1 MAENKLK
8 YFPNKNIGLKT
19 FQINDLSDYIPL
31 SKYVPISNNIKSVPK
46 KTEHAKI
53 SDVSTFSIY
62 DTEYLSRTAI
72 EKKDFLSSAKEKIT
86 KIFHYFNS
94 KNKQTKKKTTNSLDY
109 LN

>member
-1 MAENKLK
+1 MAENKMK

-19 FQINDLSDYIPL
+19 FQINDLSAYIPL
-31 SKYVPISNNIKSVPK
+31 SQYVPISKNIKSVPK
-46 KTEHAKI
+46 KLEQTKI

-62 DTEYLSRTAI
+62 ETEYISRTVA
-72 EKKDFLSSAKEKIT
+72 EKKDFLTGAKEKIT

-94 KNKQTKKKTTNSLDY
+94 NNKQIKKSANSLDY

>member
-31 SKYVPISNNIKSVPK
+31 SKYVPISKNIKSVPK

-53 SDVSTFSIY
+53 SDISTFSIY
-62 DTEYLSRTAI
+62 DTEYISRIDTK
-72 EKKDFLSSAKEKIT
+72 KKDFLSNAKEKIT
-86 KIFHYFNS
+86 KIFNYFNS
-94 KNKQTKKKTTNSLDY
+94 KNKQTKKTTNSLDY